1 MQDKTVHIEKTYR
14 QQNKKLLNFIRK
26 SLPLEQ
32 AEDILQD
39 VFTQLFNGYE
49 QIRSIENLTSWL
61 YKTANN
67 RIIDVKRKKTPDLLA
82 DQRVLQGNSD
92 GEDFLYI
99 EDILPAF
106 SDDPEEA
113 LFQKAIWD
121 EIMEALEDLPEAQ
134 KEVFVLHEFEDRSF
148 VEISEIT
155 GEKVNTLISRKRYA
169 VLYLREKL
177 NEIYEQLKQQ

>member
-1 MQDKTVHIEKTYR
+1 MENKTIHIDHTYR
-14 QQNKKLLNFIRK
+14 QQNKKLLNFIKK

-32 AEDILQD
+32 AEDVLHD

-61 YKTANN
+61 YKTATN
-67 RIIDVKRKKTPDLLA
+67 RIIDIKRKKSPDLLA
-82 DQRVLQGNSD
+82 DKKIYQSD
-92 GEDFLYI
+92 SGENEILYI

-106 SDDPEEA
+106 SDDPEYE
-113 LFQKAIWD
+113 LFRKAIWE
-121 EIMEALEDLPEAQ
+121 EIIEALEELPVEQ
-134 KEVFVLHEFEDRSF
+134 REVFTLHEFEDRSF
-148 VEISEIT
+148 NEISVLT

-177 NEIYEQLKQQ
+177 NDLYEQLKQ